1 VVDIYLYPEA
11 SFRFDIIL
19 SRGLRSTRNWGWPL
33 PPEEEK
39 PVVAGSL
46 YLSLV
51 ERYGR
56 TMGLH
61 VFEQM
66 YAERKGPF
74 GEDAK
79 YDPDKPKVARKIAK
93 AGGIMPDPQVKLQ
106 TLLTKK
112 LRGR

>member
-1 VVDIYLYPEA
+1 MVDIYLYPEA

-19 SRGLRSTRNWGWPL
+19 CHGLRVTLNWGWPL
-33 PPEEEK
+33 PPEKDEK

-46 YLSLV
+46 YASLV

-61 VFEQM
+61 VFQQM
-66 YAERKGPF
+66 YEERKGPF

-79 YDPDKPKVARKIAK
+79 YDPDRPKVARKIAK
-93 AGGIMPDPQVKLQ
+93 AGGIMPDPAAKLQ
-106 TLLTKK
+106 AYLAK
-112 LRGR
+112 RR